1 MKILVTG
8 AEGQLGSEIREL
20 SINTNYSFEFIDR
33 KELDLTKLESII
45 PFLEHSNPDFI
56 INCAAY
62 TAVDKAEDE
71 PEIAQLINA
80 KAPEK
85 IAEYCS
91 KNGKRLIHISTDYV
105 FDGNF
110 SKPIIES
117 DKPNPQ
123 SVYGKTK
130 LDGENAI
137 NHLLGNAYIIRTAWV
152 YSPFGN
158 NFVKTMLRLGK
169 EKDEIN
175 VVSDQIGSPTYARD
189 LAEAILNIIKEI
201 NNGNDMPGVYHYSN
215 EGVCSWYDFAAEI
228 MKQAGLDCKV
238 NPITTKEFPTKAK
251 RPAYSVLNKAK
262 VKNQFKLETHSWSK
276 SLNDCLSKLSKR
288 R

>member
-20 SINTNYSFEFIDR
+20 SSNTNYSFEFIDR
-33 KELDLTKLESII
+33 SELDLTKLESII
-45 PFLEHSNPDFI
+45 PFLESSSPDFI

-62 TAVDKAEDE
+62 TAVDKAEDD
-71 PEIAQLINA
+71 PELSGLINA
-80 KAPEK
+80 KAPAA
-85 IAEYCS
+85 IASYCK
-91 KNGKRLIHISTDYV
+91 KNSKRLIHISTDYV
-105 FDGNF
+105 FDGDF
-110 SKPIIES
+110 SRPINEEEQ
-117 DKPNPQ
+117 PNPQ

-130 LDGENAI
+130 LEGEKVVGKI
-137 NHLLGNAYIIRTAWV
+137 LDNAYIVRTAWV
-152 YSPFGN
+152 YSSYGN

-189 LAEAILNIIKEI
+189 LAEAILNIIEGI

-228 MKQAGLDCKV
+228 MKQAGLSCKV
-238 NPITTKEFPTKAK
+238 KPIPTSEFPTKAK
-251 RPAYSVLNKAK
+251 RPAYSVLDKSKLNNQFNLK
-262 VKNQFKLETHSWSK
+262 VKNWKKSLETAIIPMIQS
-276 SLNDCLSKLSKR
+276 
-288 R
+288 

>member
-8 AEGQLGSEIREL
+8 AEGQLGSEIRGL
-20 SINTNYSFEFIDR
+20 STNTNYSFEFIDR
-33 KELDLTKLESII
+33 SELDLTKLESII
-45 PFLEHSNPDFI
+45 PFLESSSPDFI

-105 FDGNF
+105 FDVNF
-110 SKPIIES
+110 GKPITEE

-130 LDGENAI
+130 LNGEKFVSQI
-137 NHLLGNAYIIRTAWV
+137 LDNAYIIRTAWV
-152 YSPFGN
+152 YSSYGN

-169 EKDEIN
+169 EKNEIN
-175 VVSDQIGSPTYARD
+175 VVSDQVGSPTYARD
-189 LAEAILNIIKEI
+189 LAEAILNIIEGI

-215 EGVCSWYDFAAEI
+215 EGVCSWYDFATEI
-228 MKQAGLDCKV
+228 MKQANLSCKV
-238 NPITTKEFPTKAK
+238 KPIPTSEFPTKAK